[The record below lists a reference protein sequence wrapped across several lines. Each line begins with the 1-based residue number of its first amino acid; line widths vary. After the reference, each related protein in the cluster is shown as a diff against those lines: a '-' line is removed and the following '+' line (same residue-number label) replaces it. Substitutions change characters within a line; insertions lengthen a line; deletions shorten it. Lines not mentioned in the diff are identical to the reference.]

1 MNNIYTVDVQTVKKM
16 AEQAKKDCEYFFQ
29 RTGRY
34 GHNNPAR
41 QTNAYKAEYAVRQLY
56 RMSGINAHQNIKD
69 KSAPDLTIPAHTTLN
84 GEQPARQEEVKY
96 WKTGNSFD
104 NYFATIHE
112 FHADKYARKERT
124 RVWFCEVDGNTVV
137 VHGWATP
144 AEILQSETIIT
155 DSGVNYQ
162 VEVLHRVSEVLPNIE
177 DVDLSS
183 GWW

>member
-1 MNNIYTVDVQTVKKM
+1 MKNIYTVSDEIVKKM
-16 AEQAKKDCEYFFQ
+16 EEQAKKDCEYFAQ

-34 GHNNPAR
+34 KHNEIPR
-41 QTNAYKAEYAVRQLY
+41 QVNAYKAEYAVRQLY
-56 RMSGINAHQNIKD
+56 RMSGINAHQNIKN
-69 KSAPDLTIPAHTTLN
+69 KSDPDLTIPAHTTLQ
-84 GEQPARQEEVKY
+84 GEQPARQEEVKF
-96 WKTGNSFD
+96 WKTGYSYD

-112 FHADKYARKERT
+112 FHADKYARKERA
-124 RVWFCEVDGNTVV
+124 RVWFCEVDGNTVI

-144 AEILQSETIIT
+144 AEILQSEDIIT

-177 DVDLSS
+177 DVDFSS